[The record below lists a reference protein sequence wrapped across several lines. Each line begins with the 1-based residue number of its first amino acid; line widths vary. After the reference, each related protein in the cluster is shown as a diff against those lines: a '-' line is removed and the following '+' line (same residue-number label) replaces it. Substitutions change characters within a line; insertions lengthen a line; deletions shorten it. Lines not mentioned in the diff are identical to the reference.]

1 MDALN
6 SIKEMVVTE
15 KIAAEILKVD
25 TLETLMSD
33 ELDFHTISVWR
44 LRSALEAAYRAGYS
58 EAKA

>member
-1 MDALN
+1 MNALN
-6 SIKEMVVTE
+6 EIKEMVVTE